1 MEEFLR
7 RLMELRGKDE
17 LSEDEQNELTRLER
31 KLEDALESDEDN
43 PDKEKRGY
51 TDKDLENALE
61 RIMDAKSDDNGED
74 EKKRNIH
81 DGSGAGDDPEI
92 EVGEPR
98 TPDWM
103 KRVVKWVNGG
113 IKQARDEPGEAKAI
127 YRDLK
132 KDVQKMD
139 GRQRAHE
146 DKLVRDKAEEAQ
158 ERAGQFIEC
167 TPSYRKQIQRNAK
180 MSYIRTLGI
189 GTTGEGQTLL
199 PKPFLAEIA
208 VIIEERGVAR
218 NLFRG
223 IPMTSDSLDLDK
235 IATKPS
241 AGWVDEKGLIS
252 ESDPAFG
259 EGSLDAKKLGAVTS
273 WSMELQEDSAYAFIP
288 VIAELFAEAI
298 LEKED
303 DAGFV
308 GDGTATH
315 GGFTGILNLSGA
327 STLTLTSGNT
337 TDADMTLDNLR
348 KLRDQ
353 LSLAKRRGAVFVM
366 HPDQESN
373 LEGKKT
379 SDGEYIYRRPADQSA
394 PGSLWGHPVILSES
408 MPASAAAGEKLVAF
422 GNPVYML
429 MGMRRGLQATQS
441 TDGVLS
447 DASNNVTFN
456 AFQQDGV
463 LWKTTERIAFQA
475 QLEDAFAN
483 LQTAAS

>member
-1 MEEFLR
+1 MEEFLQ
-7 RLMELRGKDE
+7 RLIELRGKEE
-17 LSEDEQNELTRLER
+17 LSEDEQNELDRLER
-31 KLEDALESDEDN
+31 KLKEAAEDDDEQRNGITEEDIDNIAERLIEATSSEEDIDEEERDIHN
-43 PDKEKRGY
+43 PDE
-51 TDKDLENALE
+51 T
-61 RIMDAKSDDNGED
+61 
-74 EKKRNIH
+74 
-81 DGSGAGDDPEI
+81 EI

-113 IKQARDEPGEAKAI
+113 IKQARDEPDEAKAI
-127 YRDLK
+127 YRDLR
-132 KDVQKMD
+132 KDVKEM
-139 GRQRAHE
+139 GNKQRAHE
-146 DKLVRDKAEEAQ
+146 NKLVKDKAEEAQ
-158 ERAGQFIEC
+158 DRAGEFIDC
-167 TPSYRKQIQRNAK
+167 TPSYRKQIKRMAK

-189 GTTGEGQTLL
+189 GTTSEGQTLL

-252 ESDPAFG
+252 QSDPAFG
-259 EGSLDAKKLGAVTS
+259 EGSLDAKKLGAITS

-308 GDGTATH
+308 GDGTSTH
-315 GGFTGILNLSGA
+315 GGFTGILELSGA
-327 STLTLTSGNT
+327 STVTLATGST
-337 TDADMTLDNLR
+337 TDADADLDNFR
-348 KLRDQ
+348 ALRDE
-353 LSLAKRRGAVFVM
+353 LSLAKRRGAVYVV
-366 HPDQESN
+366 HPDIESN
-373 LEGKKT
+373 LEGEKT

-394 PGSLWGHPVILSES
+394 PGTLWGHPVVLTES
-408 MPASAAAGEKLVAF
+408 MPSSAAAGEKFVAF

-429 MGMRRGLQATQS
+429 MGMRRGLRATQS

-447 DASNNVTFN
+447 NASNEVTFN